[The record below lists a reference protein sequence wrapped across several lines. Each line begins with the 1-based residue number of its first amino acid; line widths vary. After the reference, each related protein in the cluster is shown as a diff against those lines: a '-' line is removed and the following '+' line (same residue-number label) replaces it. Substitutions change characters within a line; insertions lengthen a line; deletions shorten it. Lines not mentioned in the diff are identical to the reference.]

1 MPHFCFLLTRGS
13 HFYPEAP
20 HPSGKAPK
28 QVNNHSFMKMKNS
41 WGTPLGCQQ
50 SLGRFWSY
58 FNLIKL
64 CLFNQPRDLHPQAG
78 ICCLPLSCVFV
89 CGRRRWRRRAVTFPA
104 FLKGLQPKRQAGWR
118 SGFKSDTVG
127 MLHLA
132 AVSACVCVCVCVCE
146 RERERGK
153 EGDRGCMCAPT
164 CMNTRSQCCSELQE
178 LRVGLQKE
186 WRWWQPC
193 E

>member
-1 MPHFCFLLTRGS
+1 M
-13 HFYPEAP
+13 
-20 HPSGKAPK
+20 
-28 QVNNHSFMKMKNS
+28 
-41 WGTPLGCQQ
+41 
-50 SLGRFWSY
+50 
-58 FNLIKL
+58 
-64 CLFNQPRDLHPQAG
+64 
-78 ICCLPLSCVFV
+78 
-89 CGRRRWRRRAVTFPA
+89 TFPA

-186 WRWWQPC
+186 WR
-193 E
+193 